1 MPRKRKKPVNLED
14 KQKNRRETMT
24 NFYIRRL
31 TEVCHDP
38 QKVWELTKNPNNILR
53 LNEQEINDVLT
64 ELNRRASVGEIDPEI
79 KEKIIQG
86 LNYQ

>member
-1 MPRKRKKPVNLED
+1 MPRKKKKPIDLED
-14 KQKNRRETMT
+14 KRQNRRETMT

-31 TEVCHDP
+31 TEVCNNP
-38 QKVWELTKNPNNILR
+38 QKVWELTTNPNNILR
-53 LNEQEINDVLT
+53 LNEQELNDVLT
-64 ELNRRASVGEIDPEI
+64 ELDRRLSLGEIDPEI

>member
-1 MPRKRKKPVNLED
+1 MPRKKKKPVNLED
-14 KQKNRRETMT
+14 KRKNRRKTMT